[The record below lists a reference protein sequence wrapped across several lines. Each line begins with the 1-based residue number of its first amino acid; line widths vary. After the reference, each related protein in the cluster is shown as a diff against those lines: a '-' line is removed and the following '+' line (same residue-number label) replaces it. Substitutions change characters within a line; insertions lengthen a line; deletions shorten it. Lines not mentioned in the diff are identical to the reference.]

1 MQILK
6 LFQCNWNYNKY
17 GKTSKWMRKPPELT
31 WASSTILMFNRVI
44 KHRITTENKQNR
56 GKIANRNPL
65 ITQRSRAYRSVK
77 LPYFF
82 FDIFIQLNRNSCK
95 NRIVKISC
103 IRWFPICCIV
113 NLNKIFIINNK

>member
-1 MQILK
+1 
-6 LFQCNWNYNKY
+6 
-17 GKTSKWMRKPPELT
+17 MRRPPELT

-82 FDIFIQLNRNSCK
+82 FDIFIQLNRNSCTL
-95 NRIVKISC
+95 I
-103 IRWFPICCIV
+103 
-113 NLNKIFIINNK
+113 

>member
-1 MQILK
+1 
-6 LFQCNWNYNKY
+6 
-17 GKTSKWMRKPPELT
+17 MRRLPELT

-82 FDIFIQLNRNSCK
+82 FDIFIQLNRNSCNK
-95 NRIVKISC
+95 QIL
-103 IRWFPICCIV
+103 V
-113 NLNKIFIINNK
+113 NTLNKSLLNRPNNNI